1 MEKIKI
7 DRNNY
12 DKFIFAGSLALEC
25 YNDDNDKYENLYM
38 EFNKKL
44 REYRNLLK
52 NIEEEKEQVVKELI
66 LTMEKMGIENFLRSV
81 LDIGVEHVIL
91 LVIGG
96 VLGHGYR

>member
-66 LTMEKMGIENFLRSV
+66 LTMEKMGIENFTFY
-81 LDIGVEHVIL
+81 DDGGVEYN
-91 LVIGG
+91 
-96 VLGHGYR
+96 YRKGDDYSVR